1 VIRSDV
7 WPQRLRSPLPLLL
20 AGVILGLVLI
30 VVAQGARQ
38 APVESTNQTT
48 LSDREALTVV
58 AEKMRSGEAAQQ
70 VMGQGQAAYSDGAW
84 HITVGDAQFHFS
96 NRNRVVVPDNA
107 AAAKL
112 EFSPGS

>member
-20 AGVILGLVLI
+20 AGVILALALI
-30 VVAQGARQ
+30 VLAQNARQ
-38 APVESTNQTT
+38 APVEQTNQTT

-70 VMGQGQAAYSDGAW
+70 VVNQGQAVYADGAW
-84 HITVGDAQFHFS
+84 HVTVGDAQFHFS
-96 NRNRVVVPDNA
+96 SRNRVVVPDNS

-112 EFSPGS
+112 EFGA